1 MIGAWAARRAWR
13 WYKRHYNR
21 QYVTATIAVLPW
33 LR

>member
-1 MIGAWAARRAWR
+1 MIGYLLARRARR
-13 WYKRHYNR
+13 WYARHYNR